1 MNRIYVMVVLLVA
14 QSAPILAQRL
24 DGCPAQASPSW
35 FSAVPSREAVDRG
48 LQGYGVGA
56 TRDALTLA
64 LRDPQADVRSL
75 AALKLGH
82 TAKAAGVDP
91 LFKAWLLEEDDCT
104 KGLMEMSLSTLVG
117 GLAEQHPSG
126 QYWVTPF
133 QECTAPEPPLVTL
146 TIEQVRGPGIT
157 GPTVRVSA
165 RNQTQETLPFVKAPP
180 QQLYSA
186 SVLGP
191 AGANANIVEARQ
203 SMYKP
208 GGGPLF
214 FHGATFVA
222 LPPHEDVPIWTWSVG
237 DDFDMSAPG
246 TYRVSLG
253 GRIDY
258 LNTTVCSNTALV
270 TVEK

>member
-1 MNRIYVMVVLLVA
+1 MLVFLAA

-75 AALKLGH
+75 AALKLRD

-91 LFKAWLLEEDDCT
+91 LLKAWLLEEDDCT
-104 KGLMEMSLSTLVG
+104 KGLMEMALSTLVG
-117 GLAEQHPSG
+117 GLAEQHPNG

-133 QECTAPEPPLVTL
+133 QECTAPERPLVTL
-146 TIEQVRGPGIT
+146 IIEQVSGPGVT

-165 RNQTQETLPFVKAPP
+165 RNQTPETLPFVKAPP

-191 AGANANIVEARQ
+191 TGANANIAESRR

-208 GGGPLF
+208 GGVLFQNGPM
-214 FHGATFVA
+214 FVA
-222 LPPHEDVPIWTWSVG
+222 LPPHEDVPVWTWSVG

-270 TVEK
+270 TVQREQ